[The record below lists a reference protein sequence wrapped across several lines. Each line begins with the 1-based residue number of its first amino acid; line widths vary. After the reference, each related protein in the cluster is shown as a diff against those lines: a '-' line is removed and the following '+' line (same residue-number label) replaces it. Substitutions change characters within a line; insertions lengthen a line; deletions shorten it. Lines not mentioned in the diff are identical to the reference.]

1 MPKHSAIIAF
11 LFAALALGFT
21 TPAFAQLQTG
31 SILVR
36 AVDTDGVA
44 VPGAVVTIRSP
55 NLMAPQMTGVSDQ
68 TGAYRFPSLP
78 PGIYSVQIDLQ
89 GFQSLLREGIQV
101 RVGGTATLDFTMEL
115 ANVEETVTVTADSP
129 VVDLTTATHDVNLD
143 SQLLDDTPS
152 GRDIWS
158 IVEYKVPGLVMGSPD
173 VGGNQGGLQR
183 SITARGTP
191 NNQNTQMLNGVNVG
205 DPAAIGFAG
214 YYYDPSALEEMQVS
228 TGAQD
233 ITVPAGGVFI
243 NMVTKSGRN
252 DFNAAALFTY
262 QGAGTQWDNIDQ
274 TLQDGGIRP
283 EANAVDR
290 ITNFNLNAGGAIIQD
305 KLFIFGALNDQ
316 RTHVNVVGFPA
327 VPTPGVQNEPTDITS
342 VFVRPTWQ
350 LNANHRLDFTTSWQ
364 VYDKINRGANASNT
378 PESSWHEHDILAV
391 YQGLW
396 NWILNNNVFAD
407 TRVSYNSID
416 FPLQLKT
423 EQQTLQDLTTG
434 FRTRANSNGFEFDR
448 QRLQFSSNWQYYV
461 PQDFGGRHE
470 LRFGVDNAYTPDSVG
485 VFRNGEVALRY
496 RSLAS
501 GDNPAGPVDVE
512 LFNTPLAQKRAVN
525 TLAIYGQDTF
535 STGRFT
541 FTGGLRWERVEGW
554 VPAQESPPSPFFPQ
568 GTVIPITGGDDY
580 VVQRSFGEV
589 REIPLWHN
597 IGPRGSAVYDLF
609 GDGRTAL
616 KASAA
621 RYYDIIGT
629 GTPGGLNPNG
639 TVQQRYV
646 WNDLNNDLIFQDG
659 EQGALTR
666 TFVPETLESLRSAV
680 AEDLRRPYRNE
691 WTVGI
696 DHELR
701 PLLLVSATWIQRQE
715 HDPTTTIDSVPF
727 DAYTPVDVVEPGRD
741 GVLGT
746 ADDQMITVYNE
757 NLPLQTHVTQQRN
770 DDRVAERYKGL
781 ELLASKRYSNGW
793 QLLGGY
799 TWSRAEVDA
808 NSVTD
813 PNDALV
819 NAGGPSG
826 GRTHQF
832 KVTGSY
838 LLPYGIMF
846 GGNFRLESGA
856 YVTRNVNI
864 SGLNQGTITVNAE
877 PRGDLTL
884 DWLPTVDLRARKSFT
899 FGTSTLD
906 LDLDIYNL
914 TNSNT
919 VYDVREGTG
928 RVNVRQAGDPNGQI
942 IQIPTFLSPTGVL
955 GPRIVRFN
963 VAFNFGS

>member
-1 MPKHSAIIAF
+1 MRKLSALIALAF
-11 LFAALALGFT
+11 VAIALGFA

-36 AVDTDGVA
+36 AVDADGVA
-44 VPGAVVTIRSP
+44 VPGATVTIRSP
-55 NLMAPQMTGVSDQ
+55 NLMAPQLTGTTDQ
-68 TGAYRFPSLP
+68 TGAHRFPSLP
-78 PGIYSVQIDLQ
+78 PGLYTVQVDLQ

-101 RVGGTATLDFTMEL
+101 RVGGTATIDFALEL
-115 ANVEETVTVTADSP
+115 ANVEETITVTADSP
-129 VVDLTTATHDVNLD
+129 VVDLTAATHDVNLD
-143 SQLLDDTPS
+143 AQLLSDTPG

-214 YYYDPSALEEMQVS
+214 YYYDPSALEDVQVS

-252 DFNAAALFTY
+252 DFNASALFTY
-262 QGAGTQWDNIDQ
+262 QGSGTQWDNIDQ
-274 TLQDGGIRP
+274 TLQDEGIRP

-290 ITNFNLNAGGAIIQD
+290 ITNFNVNAGGAIIQD

-316 RTHVNVVGFPA
+316 RIHVNVVGFPA

-342 VFVRPTWQ
+342 VFARPTWQ
-350 LNANHRLDFTTSWQ
+350 VNEDHRLDFTVSWQ
-364 VYDKINRGANASNT
+364 VYDKVNRGASASNT

-396 NWILNNNVFAD
+396 NWILNNNLFAE
-407 TRVSYNSID
+407 TRISFNSID

-423 EQQTLQDLTTG
+423 DQQTLFDFTTG
-434 FRTRANSNGFEFDR
+434 FRTRANTNEFQFDR

-461 PQDFGGRHE
+461 PEDFGGRHE
-470 LRFGVDNAYTPDSVG
+470 LRFGIDNAYTPDSVG
-485 VFRNGEVALRY
+485 ILRNDQVGLRY
-496 RSLAS
+496 RSLTD
-501 GDNPAGPVDVE
+501 GDDLAGPVDVDI
-512 LFNTPLAQKRAVN
+512 FNTPLEQKRAVD

-535 STGRFT
+535 STSRFT
-541 FTGGLRWERVEGW
+541 FTGGLRFERVEGW
-554 VPAQESPPSPFFPQ
+554 LPAQESPPSEYFPE
-568 GTVIPITGGDDY
+568 GTVIPIEGEDDF

-589 REIPLWHN
+589 RDIPLWHN
-597 IGPRGSAVYDLF
+597 LGPRGSVVYDLF

-629 GTPGGLNPNG
+629 GTPGNLNPNG
-639 TVQQRYV
+639 TIQSRYV
-646 WNDLNNDLIFQDG
+646 WNDLNGDLLFQDG
-659 EQGALTR
+659 EQGDLLFTA
-666 TFVPETLESLRSAV
+666 VPETLESLRETV

-715 HDPTTTIDSVPF
+715 HDPITTIDSVPF

-741 GVLGT
+741 GVSGT
-746 ADDQMITVYNE
+746 ADDQMITVFNE
-757 NLPLQTHVTQQRN
+757 NEPLQTHVQQQRN
-770 DDRVAERYKGL
+770 DNRVAERYKGL

-799 TWSRAEVDA
+799 TWSDAEVDA
-808 NSVTD
+808 DDVES
-813 PNDALV
+813 PNDLV
-819 NAGGPSG
+819 NAAGPSG
-826 GRTHQF
+826 GRAHQF

-838 LLPYGIMF
+838 LFPYEIMF
-846 GGNFRLESGA
+846 SGNFRFESGP
-856 YVTRNVNI
+856 YITRNVNI
-864 SGLNQGTITVNAE
+864 SGLNQGTINVNAE

-884 DWLPTVDLRARKSFT
+884 DWLPTLDLRARKSFT
-899 FGTSTLD
+899 FGNSILD
-906 LDLDIYNL
+906 LDVDIYNL
-914 TNSNT
+914 TNANT
-919 VYDVREGTG
+919 VFNVRQNTG
-928 RVNVRQAGDPNGQI
+928 LTNVRQAGDPNGQI
-942 IQIPTFLSPTGVL
+942 NRIPTFLSPTGIL
-955 GPRIVRFN
+955 GPRIIRFN
-963 VAFNFGS
+963 VGFSFGS